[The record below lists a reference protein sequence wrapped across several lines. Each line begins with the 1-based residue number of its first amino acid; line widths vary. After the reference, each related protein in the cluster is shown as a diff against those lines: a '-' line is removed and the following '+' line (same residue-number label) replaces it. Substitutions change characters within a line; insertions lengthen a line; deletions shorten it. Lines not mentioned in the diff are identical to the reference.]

1 MHALAPRIISDLTR
15 KPSLGHTFID
25 VLKVDI
31 EGGEF
36 DALTAFIDAH
46 ADRGQLPIGQL
57 QLEIH
62 ARDGRERFDYFNH
75 WWMTLEAAGLRPF
88 WMEPNLVYINLVH
101 GALPELSEVRS
112 RSDSYDHNNGHLPFF
127 LPPL

>member
-1 MHALAPRIISDLTR
+1 
-15 KPSLGHTFID
+15 

-46 ADRGQLPIGQL
+46 AERGPLPIGQL

-88 WMEPNLVYINLVH
+88 WMEPNLVYVNIVR

-112 RSDSYDHNNGHLPFF
+112 RSDFLMIIIMDVFLFSTHL
-127 LPPL
+127 LTYGGTTRSSANASIR

>member
-1 MHALAPRIISDLTR
+1 MDLACPCDASS
-15 KPSLGHTFID
+15 SLGHTFID

-36 DALTAFIDAH
+36 DALTSFIDAH
-46 ADRGQLPIGQL
+46 ADLGELPIGQL

-75 WWMTLEAAGLRPF
+75 WWTTLEAAGLRPF
-88 WMEPNLVYINLVH
+88 WTEPNLVYINLVR
-101 GALPELSEVRS
+101 GALPDLSEVRVLDPKS
-112 RSDSYDHNNGHLPFF
+112 RKSVLTTEGTS
-127 LPPL
+127 